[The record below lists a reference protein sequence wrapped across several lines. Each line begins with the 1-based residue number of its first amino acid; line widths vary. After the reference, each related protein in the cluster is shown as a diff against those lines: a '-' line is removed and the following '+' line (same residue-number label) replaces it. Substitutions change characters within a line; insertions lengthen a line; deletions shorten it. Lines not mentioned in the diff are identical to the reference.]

1 MGTWDRLNEVLR
13 IPAIE
18 YLAVFGLAALIW
30 LGLAAARRL
39 GWRRPLPAPAA
50 VAAAESA

>member
-18 YLAVFGLAALIW
+18 YLAVCGRAALLQ
-30 LGLAAARRL
+30 LGPAAARRL

-50 VAAAESA
+50 GAAAERA